1 MLEPA
6 TFTTAMF
13 GLYRHNY
20 NWRHPPL
27 EEKSYPK
34 TLVTRKP
41 QKSSIATYMMNA
53 GSFLLLT
60 QKSFSHFSFFLVGNC
75 VLICLNPACVGR
87 ISHHGASIDSKEMKR
102 KLKWFPFHFQNK
114 SPMGQW
120 ATLLTWPTALNFDP
134 STSSLLSLFY
144 QIWYKQ
150 YWNKASLFK
159 HLIVW

>member
-1 MLEPA
+1 
-6 TFTTAMF
+6 MF
-13 GLYRHNY
+13 GLYRHDY

-27 EEKSYPK
+27 EEKSYPE

-102 KLKWFPFHFQNK
+102 KLKWFPFHV
-114 SPMGQW
+114 QW
-120 ATLLTWPTALNFDP
+120 ANGPHCSPDQQHWTLIQVPVVYWLYSIKYDTTTILKQSVIVQTLN
-134 STSSLLSLFY
+134 SLIILNNFT
-144 QIWYKQ
+144 
-150 YWNKASLFK
+150 N
-159 HLIVW
+159 LILHIL